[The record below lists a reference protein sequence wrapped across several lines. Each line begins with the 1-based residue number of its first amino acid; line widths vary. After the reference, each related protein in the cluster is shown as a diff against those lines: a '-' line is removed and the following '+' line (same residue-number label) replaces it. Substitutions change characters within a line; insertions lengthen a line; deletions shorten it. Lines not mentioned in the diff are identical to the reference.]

1 MTREICNSSEKKLA
15 TTVAANQHAKLMG
28 RRGLG
33 QRTLARIMEV
43 TSETK
48 EGHSDGRKSQ

>member
-33 QRTLARIMEV
+33 QRTLARITEAS
-43 TSETK
+43 SEDK
-48 EGHSDGRKSQ
+48 EGQSGERKSK